1 MTSTPVESQN
11 AASPAGV
18 AIPFTVASRV
28 QRRFSALQTVNNG
41 AAGGSFAPIQLPAT
55 GWVRRLTL
63 FFNASTAW
71 ASGGAVV
78 NGDGP
83 FRLIAAITVTD
94 ATGQPIMQPISGYQL
109 YLVNKYSPRP
119 DGSNYDSPWEVPMAG
134 PEYSYSS
141 TGTLGTAV
149 FRLTIDF
156 EMDSG
161 TGYGCIPNLDSN
173 ASLQLKIDYAVATVA
188 FSGVTIGASTL
199 SVRVGQ
205 EYWAPVSNSQGGL
218 AVDAAPV
225 GAGDYLE
232 TRYETQPVSAASE
245 NLVTLTNRGGLI
257 KSIIVVSRAAG
268 VRTAITALSNLGI
281 LLDNQ
286 PINEGIPIE
295 EHLDYHRRQYGYVGT
310 DVAAAG
316 AMAALSA
323 GTVPGLDVGVV
334 PINFDGLTTG
344 RQGWL
349 NTRAGSLL
357 QIKLTPGASATT
369 LEIITQLAQV
379 KDHSAF
385 YSTAA

>member
-1 MTSTPVESQN
+1 MTSTPVEAQT
-11 AASPAGV
+11 AASPAGM
-18 AIPFTVASRV
+18 AIPFPVASRV
-28 QRRFSALQTVNNG
+28 QRRFSNTQTVSNV
-41 AAGGSFAPIQLPAT
+41 AGGSFAPIQLPAT

-63 FFNASTAW
+63 LFTASTVW

-83 FRLIAAITVTD
+83 FRLITGITVTD
-94 ATGQPIMQPISGYQL
+94 ATGQPIQQPISAYNL
-109 YLVNKYSPRP
+109 YLVNKISPRP
-119 DGSNYDSPWEVPMAG
+119 DGENFDTPWEVSNVG
-134 PEYSYSS
+134 PEYAYSS
-141 TGTLGTAV
+141 TGTLSTAT

-161 TGYGCIPNLDSN
+161 SGYGCIPNLDSN
-173 ASLQLKIDYAVATVA
+173 ASLQLKIDYAPSTAA
-188 FSGVTIGASTL
+188 FSGVTIGASTV

-232 TRYETQPVSAASE
+232 TRYETQPVSASSE
-245 NLVTLTNRGGLI
+245 NLVTLTNRGGMVKNIILI
-257 KSIIVVSRAAG
+257 SRAAG
-268 VRTAITALSNLGI
+268 VRTAVTATTNLGI

-295 EHLDYHRRQYGYVGT
+295 EHYDYHRRQYGYIGT
-310 DVAAAG
+310 DIAAAS
-316 AMAALSA
+316 AFAAIAA
-323 GTVPGLDVGVV
+323 GTLPGLDIGVV
-334 PINFDGLTTG
+334 PINFDGLSAG

-357 QIKLTPGASATT
+357 QVKVTPGAAATQ

-379 KDHSAF
+379 KDHAAF
-385 YSTAA
+385 YQDAA